1 MKDIKDIDGKVIKVD
16 SGCAVQPF
24 HAYISL
30 VLSLL
35 REPFV
40 SSDAKYLII
49 QSSFSYLKE
58 IGYSDEEVEIYVSKL
73 REIVKENIV
82 VNSFMG

>member
-1 MKDIKDIDGKVIKVD
+1 MKNIKDIDGNIIKVD
-16 SGCAVQPF
+16 SGCTVQPF

-30 VLSLL
+30 TLSLL
-35 REPFV
+35 EEPFM
-40 SSDAKYLII
+40 SSDLKFLII
-49 QSSFSYLKE
+49 RGSFSYLKNM
-58 IGYSDEEVEIYVSKL
+58 GYSDEEIEVYASKL

>member
-1 MKDIKDIDGKVIKVD
+1 MKNIKDIDGNIIKVD
-16 SGCAVQPF
+16 SGCTVQPF

-35 REPFV
+35 KEPFV

-49 QSSFSYLKE
+49 QSSFSYLSD

>member
-1 MKDIKDIDGKVIKVD
+1 MKNIKDIDGNIIKID
-16 SGCAVQPF
+16 SGCTVQPF

-35 REPFV
+35 KEPFV

-49 QSSFSYLKE
+49 QSSFSYLSD

>member
-16 SGCAVQPF
+16 SGCTVQPF

-49 QSSFSYLKE
+49 QSSFSYLKD